1 MTQPQFTGGA
11 VDLAALAQ
19 QAEARKE
26 LAESTFEPFIEVTE
40 RDVEA
45 KAFERSTQIPVVL
58 MVGTARSPES
68 EQLKATLA
76 SLAAGQREFLVA
88 YVNADAHPQL
98 AQALG
103 VRALPT
109 VVALAAGRPVTN
121 FEGNQP
127 AEQLTQWLQALVQ
140 NIGPQ
145 LSGLSDEPDAGE
157 PEADPRLAQ
166 AEAAVQAG
174 DYDAAIAVYDE
185 MLAQDPAN
193 AEVKQAKATVA
204 VLKRFNPQARTS
216 DPIADAAADPTDMA
230 KQLDAADAEVLAGN
244 PEAAFER
251 LLAHVKT
258 SPEAKDRLLELLL
271 LFDANDPLI
280 KPDLGQF
287 SAEVRGR

>member
-68 EQLKATLA
+68 EQLKATLEN
-76 SLAAGQREFLVA
+76 LAAGQREFLVA

-193 AEVKQAKATVA
+193 AEIKQAKATVA
-204 VLKRFNPQARTS
+204 VLKRFNPQTRTS

-280 KPDLGQF
+280 KRTRTNLA
-287 SAEVRGR
+287 SALF

>member
-68 EQLKATLA
+68 EQLKATLEN
-76 SLAAGQREFLVA
+76 LAAGQREFLVA

-121 FEGNQP
+121 FEGNQH

-193 AEVKQAKATVA
+193 AEIKQAKATVA

-280 KPDLGQF
+280 KRTRTNLA
-287 SAEVRGR
+287 SALF

>member
-145 LSGLSDEPDAGE
+145 LSGLSDEADSTE
-157 PEADPRLAQ
+157 EADPRLAQ

-193 AEVKQAKATVA
+193 AEIKQAKATVA

-280 KPDLGQF
+280 KRTRTNLA
-287 SAEVRGR
+287 SALF

>member
-145 LSGLSDEPDAGE
+145 LSGLSDEADSTE
-157 PEADPRLAQ
+157 EADPRLAQ

-280 KPDLGQF
+280 KRTRTNLA
-287 SAEVRGR
+287 SALF

>member
-145 LSGLSDEPDAGE
+145 LSGLSDEADSTE
-157 PEADPRLAQ
+157 EADPRLAQ

-193 AEVKQAKATVA
+193 AEIKQAKATVA
-204 VLKRFNPQARTS
+204 VLKRFNPQVRTS

-280 KPDLGQF
+280 KRTRTNLA
-287 SAEVRGR
+287 SALF

>member
-68 EQLKATLA
+68 EQLKATLEN
-76 SLAAGQREFLVA
+76 LAAGQREFLVA

-145 LSGLSDEPDAGE
+145 LSGLSDEADSTE
-157 PEADPRLAQ
+157 EADPRLAQ

-280 KPDLGQF
+280 KRTRTNLA
-287 SAEVRGR
+287 SALF

>member
-68 EQLKATLA
+68 EQLKATLEN
-76 SLAAGQREFLVA
+76 LAAGQREFLVA

-145 LSGLSDEPDAGE
+145 LSGLSDEADAGE

-280 KPDLGQF
+280 KRTRTNLA
-287 SAEVRGR
+287 SALF

>member
-204 VLKRFNPQARTS
+204 VLKRFNPQVRTS

-280 KPDLGQF
+280 KRTRTNLA
-287 SAEVRGR
+287 SALF

>member
-26 LAESTFEPFIEVTE
+26 LAEFTFEPFIEVTE

-193 AEVKQAKATVA
+193 AEIKQAKATVA

-230 KQLDAADAEVLAGN
+230 KRLDAADAEVLAGN
-244 PEAAFER
+244 REAAFER

-280 KPDLGQF
+280 KRTRTNLA
-287 SAEVRGR
+287 SALF

>member
-68 EQLKATLA
+68 EQLKATLEN
-76 SLAAGQREFLVA
+76 LAAGQREFLVA

-193 AEVKQAKATVA
+193 AEIKQAKATVA
-204 VLKRFNPQARTS
+204 VLKRFNPQTRTS

-258 SPEAKDRLLELLL
+258 SPEAKDRLLELLV

-280 KPDLGQF
+280 KRTRTNLA
-287 SAEVRGR
+287 SALF

>member
-193 AEVKQAKATVA
+193 AEIKQAKATVA

-280 KPDLGQF
+280 KRTRTNLA
-287 SAEVRGR
+287 SALF

>member
-1 MTQPQFTGGA
+1 MTQPQFTSGA

-26 LAESTFEPFIEVTE
+26 LAESEFEPFIEVTE

-127 AEQLTQWLQALVQ
+127 AEQLTQWMQALVQ

-145 LSGLSDEPDAGE
+145 LSGLAEESSEGE
-157 PEADPRLAQ
+157 PETDPRLAQ
-166 AEAAVQAG
+166 AEAAVKAG

-251 LLAHVKT
+251 LLGHVKT

-280 KPDLGQF
+280 KRTRTNLA
-287 SAEVRGR
+287 SALF

>member
-145 LSGLSDEPDAGE
+145 LSGLADESDAGE

-193 AEVKQAKATVA
+193 AEIKQAKATVA

-280 KPDLGQF
+280 KRTRTNLA
-287 SAEVRGR
+287 SALF

>member
-145 LSGLSDEPDAGE
+145 LSGLSDEADSTE
-157 PEADPRLAQ
+157 EADSRLAQ

-280 KPDLGQF
+280 KRTRTNLA
-287 SAEVRGR
+287 SALF

>member
-76 SLAAGQREFLVA
+76 SLAADQREFLVA

-145 LSGLSDEPDAGE
+145 LSGLSDEADSTE
-157 PEADPRLAQ
+157 EADPRLAQ

-193 AEVKQAKATVA
+193 AEIKQAKATVA
-204 VLKRFNPQARTS
+204 VLKRFNPQVRTS

-280 KPDLGQF
+280 KRTRTNLA
-287 SAEVRGR
+287 SALF

>member
-68 EQLKATLA
+68 EQLKATLEN
-76 SLAAGQREFLVA
+76 LAAGQREFLVA

-145 LSGLSDEPDAGE
+145 LSGLSDEADSTE
-157 PEADPRLAQ
+157 EADSRLAQ

-193 AEVKQAKATVA
+193 AEIKQAKATVA

-280 KPDLGQF
+280 KRTRTNLA
-287 SAEVRGR
+287 SALF

>member
-45 KAFERSTQIPVVL
+45 KAFERSTLIPVVL

-145 LSGLSDEPDAGE
+145 LSGLSDEADSTE
-157 PEADPRLAQ
+157 EADPRLAQ

-204 VLKRFNPQARTS
+204 VLKRFNPQVRTS

-280 KPDLGQF
+280 KRTRTNLA
-287 SAEVRGR
+287 SALF

>member
-145 LSGLSDEPDAGE
+145 LSGLSDEADSTE
-157 PEADPRLAQ
+157 EADSRLAQ

-193 AEVKQAKATVA
+193 AEIKQAKATVA

-280 KPDLGQF
+280 KRTRTNLA
-287 SAEVRGR
+287 SALF

>member
-145 LSGLSDEPDAGE
+145 LSGLSDEADSTE
-157 PEADPRLAQ
+157 EAEPRLAQ

-204 VLKRFNPQARTS
+204 VLKRFNPQTRTS

-280 KPDLGQF
+280 KRTRTNLA
-287 SAEVRGR
+287 SALF

>member
-68 EQLKATLA
+68 EQLKATLEN
-76 SLAAGQREFLVA
+76 LAAGQREFLVA

-127 AEQLTQWLQALVQ
+127 AEQLTQWMQALVQ

-193 AEVKQAKATVA
+193 AEIKQAKATVA

-280 KPDLGQF
+280 KRTRTNLA
-287 SAEVRGR
+287 SALF

>member
-68 EQLKATLA
+68 EQLKATLEN
-76 SLAAGQREFLVA
+76 LAAGQREFLVA

-145 LSGLSDEPDAGE
+145 LSGLSDEADSTE
-157 PEADPRLAQ
+157 EADPRLAQ

-193 AEVKQAKATVA
+193 AEIKQAKATVA
-204 VLKRFNPQARTS
+204 VLKRFNPQVRTS
-216 DPIADAAADPTDMA
+216 DPIPDAAADPTDMA

-280 KPDLGQF
+280 KRTRTNLA
-287 SAEVRGR
+287 SALF

>member
-1 MTQPQFTGGA
+1 MTQPQFTSGA

-26 LAESTFEPFIEVTE
+26 LAESEFEPFIEVTE

-145 LSGLSDEPDAGE
+145 LSGLAEESSEGE
-157 PEADPRLAQ
+157 PETDPRLAQ

-174 DYDAAIAVYDE
+174 DYDAAIAVYGE

-216 DPIADAAADPTDMA
+216 DAIADAAADPTDMA

-251 LLAHVKT
+251 LLGHVKT
-258 SPEAKDRLLELLL
+258 SSEAKDRLLELLL

-280 KPDLGQF
+280 KRTRTNLA
-287 SAEVRGR
+287 SALF

>member
-58 MVGTARSPES
+58 MVGTVRSPES
-68 EQLKATLA
+68 EQLKATLEN
-76 SLAAGQREFLVA
+76 LAAGQREFLVA

-193 AEVKQAKATVA
+193 AEIKQAKATVA

-280 KPDLGQF
+280 KRTRTNLA
-287 SAEVRGR
+287 SALF

>member
-68 EQLKATLA
+68 EQLKATLEN
-76 SLAAGQREFLVA
+76 LAAGQREFLVA

-145 LSGLSDEPDAGE
+145 LSGLSDEADSTE
-157 PEADPRLAQ
+157 EADPRLAQ

-185 MLAQDPAN
+185 MLAQD
-193 AEVKQAKATVA
+193 
-204 VLKRFNPQARTS
+204 LS
-216 DPIADAAADPTDMA
+216 
-230 KQLDAADAEVLAGN
+230 
-244 PEAAFER
+244 
-251 LLAHVKT
+251 
-258 SPEAKDRLLELLL
+258 
-271 LFDANDPLI
+271 LI
-280 KPDLGQF
+280 HI
-287 SAEVRGR
+287 

>member
-68 EQLKATLA
+68 EQLKATLEN
-76 SLAAGQREFLVA
+76 LAAGQREFLVA

-127 AEQLTQWLQALVQ
+127 AEQLIQWLQALVQ

-145 LSGLSDEPDAGE
+145 LSGLSDEADSTE
-157 PEADPRLAQ
+157 EADPRLAQ

-193 AEVKQAKATVA
+193 AEIKQAKATVA

-280 KPDLGQF
+280 KRTRTNLA
-287 SAEVRGR
+287 SALF

>member
-109 VVALAAGRPVTN
+109 VVALAAGQPVTS

-127 AEQLTQWLQALVQ
+127 AEQLMQWLQALVQ

-145 LSGLSDEPDAGE
+145 LSGLSDESDAGE
-157 PEADPRLAQ
+157 PEVDPRLAQ

-185 MLAQDPAN
+185 LLAQDPAN
-193 AEVKQAKATVA
+193 AEVKQAKATVE

-280 KPDLGQF
+280 KRTRTNLA
-287 SAEVRGR
+287 SALF

>member
-145 LSGLSDEPDAGE
+145 LSGLSDEADSTE
-157 PEADPRLAQ
+157 EADPRLAQ

-204 VLKRFNPQARTS
+204 VLKRFNPQVRTS

-280 KPDLGQF
+280 KRTRTNLA
-287 SAEVRGR
+287 SALF

>member
-68 EQLKATLA
+68 EQLKATLEN
-76 SLAAGQREFLVA
+76 LAAGQREFLVA

-193 AEVKQAKATVA
+193 AEIKQAKATVA

-280 KPDLGQF
+280 KRTRTNLA
-287 SAEVRGR
+287 SALF

>member
-68 EQLKATLA
+68 EQLKATLEN
-76 SLAAGQREFLVA
+76 LAAGQREFLVA

-145 LSGLSDEPDAGE
+145 LSGLSDEADSTE
-157 PEADPRLAQ
+157 EADSRLAQ

-204 VLKRFNPQARTS
+204 VLKRFNPQTRTS

-280 KPDLGQF
+280 KRTRTNLA
-287 SAEVRGR
+287 SALF

>member
-68 EQLKATLA
+68 EQLKATLEN
-76 SLAAGQREFLVA
+76 LAAGQREFLVA

-145 LSGLSDEPDAGE
+145 LSGLSDEADSTE
-157 PEADPRLAQ
+157 EADPRLAQ

-193 AEVKQAKATVA
+193 AEIKQAKATVA

-280 KPDLGQF
+280 KRTRTNLA
-287 SAEVRGR
+287 SALF

>member
-145 LSGLSDEPDAGE
+145 LSGLSDEADSTE
-157 PEADPRLAQ
+157 EADSRLAQ

-280 KPDLGQF
+280 KRTRTNLA
-287 SAEVRGR
+287 SAFF

>member
-68 EQLKATLA
+68 EQLKATLEN
-76 SLAAGQREFLVA
+76 LAAGQREFLVA

-145 LSGLSDEPDAGE
+145 LSGLSDEADSTE
-157 PEADPRLAQ
+157 EAEPRLAQ

-193 AEVKQAKATVA
+193 AEIKQAKATVA

-280 KPDLGQF
+280 KRTRTNLA
-287 SAEVRGR
+287 SALF

>member
-68 EQLKATLA
+68 EQLKATLEN
-76 SLAAGQREFLVA
+76 LAAGQREFLVA

-109 VVALAAGRPVTN
+109 VVALAAGRPVTS

-145 LSGLSDEPDAGE
+145 LSGLSDEADSTE
-157 PEADPRLAQ
+157 EADPRLAQ

-193 AEVKQAKATVA
+193 AEIKQAKATVA

-280 KPDLGQF
+280 KRTRTNLA
-287 SAEVRGR
+287 SALF

>member
-109 VVALAAGRPVTN
+109 VVALAAGQPVTS

-127 AEQLTQWLQALVQ
+127 AEQLMQWLQALVQ

-193 AEVKQAKATVA
+193 AEIKQAKATVA

-280 KPDLGQF
+280 KRTRTNLA
-287 SAEVRGR
+287 SALF

>member
-26 LAESTFEPFIEVTE
+26 LAESEFEPFIEVTE

-127 AEQLTQWLQALVQ
+127 AEQLTQWMQALVQ

-145 LSGLSDEPDAGE
+145 LSGLAEESSEGE
-157 PEADPRLAQ
+157 PETDPRLAQ
-166 AEAAVQAG
+166 AEAAVKAG

-216 DPIADAAADPTDMA
+216 DAIADAAADPTDMA

-251 LLAHVKT
+251 LLGHVKT

-280 KPDLGQF
+280 KRTRTNLA
-287 SAEVRGR
+287 SALF

>member
-68 EQLKATLA
+68 EQLKATLEN
-76 SLAAGQREFLVA
+76 LAAGQREFLVA

-280 KPDLGQF
+280 KRTRTNLA
-287 SAEVRGR
+287 SALF